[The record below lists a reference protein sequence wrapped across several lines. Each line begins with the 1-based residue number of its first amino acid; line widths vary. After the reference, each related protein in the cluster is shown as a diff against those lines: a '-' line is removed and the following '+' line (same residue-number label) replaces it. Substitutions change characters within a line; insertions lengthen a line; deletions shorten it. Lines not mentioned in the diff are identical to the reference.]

1 MKCCSDRQET
11 LWLDVYGELSPE
23 IRPAWEKHLETC
35 RGCSYEREVL
45 FQLLEN
51 VKEAMPVPSLSHK
64 DAEALQNDITRKL
77 KEKQGNTWFRKPF
90 LSGYIRPIH
99 ALAACC
105 MLIVAFGWFGLKGL
119 QNTTSVQTVS
129 DLGIEEQMIAKDLDL
144 LKNLEL
150 LEEMDTLEKLGQ
162 VIDRG
167 GTTI

>member
-11 LWLDVYGELSPE
+11 LWLDVYGELPQE
-23 IRPAWEKHLETC
+23 VLTAWEKHLETC
-35 RGCSYEREVL
+35 RGCYYERAVL
-45 FQLLEN
+45 LQLLEN

-64 DAEALQNDITRKL
+64 DSEALQNDITRQL
-77 KEKQGNTWFRKPF
+77 KGKQGNAWFRKPF

-119 QNTTSVQTVS
+119 QNTTSVQTLS
-129 DLGIEEQMIAKDLDL
+129 NLGIEEQMIAKDLDL
-144 LKNLEL
+144 LDNLEL

-162 VIDRG
+162 VMG
-167 GTTI
+167 WGETTI